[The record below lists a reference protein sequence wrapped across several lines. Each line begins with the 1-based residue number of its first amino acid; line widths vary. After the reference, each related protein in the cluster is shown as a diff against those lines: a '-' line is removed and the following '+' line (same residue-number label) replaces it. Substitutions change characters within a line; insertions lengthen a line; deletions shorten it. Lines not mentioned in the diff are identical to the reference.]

1 MRLLRESFFNGGLDF
16 DGSAIFDEGEVGMA
30 LSGLIKSSKR
40 KMA

>member
-1 MRLLRESFFNGGLDF
+1 MRLLRKSFFNGGLDF
-16 DGSAIFDEGEVGMA
+16 HGSVIFEEREVGMA